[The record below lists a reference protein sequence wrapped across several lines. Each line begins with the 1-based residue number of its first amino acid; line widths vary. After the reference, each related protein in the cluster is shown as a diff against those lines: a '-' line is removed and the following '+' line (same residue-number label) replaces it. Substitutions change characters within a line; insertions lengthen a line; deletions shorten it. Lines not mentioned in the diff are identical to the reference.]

1 MLGCDLQVAVLP
13 LTYHKAKLKPGVQ
26 SWVFSEQS
34 RQVDKLSEVL
44 SQFSIKADVFYTGN
58 LCGLSNF
65 SPDGIEQGHLH
76 LLQSGRITVMD
87 QHGQSITLEEPSV
100 LFFPIPT
107 KHRLIAEENDAA
119 QLVCASVR
127 YGTGTS
133 NPLANALPPIM
144 VVKFSESESLRRVT
158 DLLFAEAMAEDNG
171 KLAMMDRLTEVFL
184 IQLLRYAMQA
194 GVVETGMLSGLA
206 HPQLSKAIKAIHEAP
221 EQSWSLE
228 SLAKL
233 ASMSRSKFAELFKER
248 VGQTAGD
255 YILEW
260 RVALAQNLLKK
271 GKPVGVVANEVG
283 YENAS
288 ALARV
293 FRKKTGM
300 SPKQWLTSAA

>member
-1 MLGCDLQVAVLP
+1 MLRCRESIHNLC
-13 LTYHKAKLKPGVQ
+13 TT
-26 SWVFSEQS
+26 
-34 RQVDKLSEVL
+34 QVDKLSEVL
-44 SQFSIKADVFYTGN
+44 SQFSISAGVFYTGN

-87 QHGQSITLEEPSV
+87 QNGKSIALEEPAV
-100 LFFPIPT
+100 LFFPRPT
-107 KHRLIAEENDAA
+107 QHRLIAEEKDAA

-144 VVKFSESESLRRVT
+144 IVKFGEAESLRRAT
-158 DLLFAEAMAEDNG
+158 DMLFQEAFHDENG

-184 IQLLRYAMQA
+184 IHLLRYAMQA

-221 EQSWSLE
+221 EQNWSLE
-228 SLAKL
+228 NLASI
-233 ASMSRSKFAELFKER
+233 ASMSRSKFAELFKEH

-293 FRKKTGM
+293 FRKKTGT
-300 SPKQWLTSAA
+300 SPKQWLASTG